1 MTRIDQSALES
12 HHSTRTASWAS
23 GSLAVVLPVRGAPI
37 GSQPIGPR
45 NPLWTLRSST
55 RSTSSAGS
63 PISIDATRLAAM
75 RSGVGYTAVQGKGL
89 KRNQAIVDALPQSGG
104 CLVRAIEIFSYAD
117 VEVMS
122 YVVLH
127 IVLTAPAL
135 DESAERVRWFV
146 DPGARSEQAS
156 RRWPNLNRHALLRA
170 LGFDSPARRRLDD
183 LRPFVISHLVPD
195 GRSVPELAPEE
206 VPDDARW
213 SDESS
218 SHPDGYWLGSTW
230 CRASSAGLA
239 LIETRG
245 VQETDSATSTEAD
258 RLDEQVSAPA
268 DRHLKPAVLEEF
280 AHHEAVDLVILALRQ
295 SAFLAR
301 HAEALADAWDIEL
314 DSAPTTPASVL
325 LTSQAMRE
333 QALGFGERLAGFRR
347 DLWLDFEGDD
357 EAIHRT
363 ITSVQGALGLRTRL
377 HEVESEQSA
386 ITEALIGSADHISRR
401 VAEHYGEIPTEKS
414 FGSPLRTRLVESALF
429 VVVALGM
436 THAASQVMHGDSGP
450 APHFWVALLV
460 IAGAFLGLWAVGRI
474 VVWRTDQRGD

>member
-1 MTRIDQSALES
+1 
-12 HHSTRTASWAS
+12 
-23 GSLAVVLPVRGAPI
+23 
-37 GSQPIGPR
+37 
-45 NPLWTLRSST
+45 
-55 RSTSSAGS
+55 
-63 PISIDATRLAAM
+63 M

-104 CLVRAIEIFSYAD
+104 CLVRAIEIFSYDD

-127 IVLTAPAL
+127 IVLTAPTL
-135 DESAERVRWFV
+135 AEMAQRVTWFV
-146 DPGARSEQAS
+146 DPGVRSEQAS
-156 RRWPNLNRHALLRA
+156 RRWSNLNRHALLRA

-183 LRPFVISHLVPD
+183 IRPFVISHLVPD
-195 GRSVPELAPEE
+195 SRSVPELAPEE
-206 VPDDARW
+206 VPDHARW
-213 SDESS
+213 SDECS

-230 CRASSAGLA
+230 CRASRAGLA

-245 VQETDSATSTEAD
+245 IEGAKAQAD
-258 RLDEQVSAPA
+258 RLDERVSAPA
-268 DRHLKPAVLEEF
+268 ERHLEPAVLEEF

-314 DSAPTTPASVL
+314 DSAPTTLASVL
-325 LTSQAMRE
+325 LTSQGMRE
-333 QALGFGERLAGFRR
+333 QALGFDERLAEFRR
-347 DLWLDFEGDD
+347 GLWLDFEGGD
-357 EAIHRT
+357 EAVHRT
-363 ITSVQGALGLRTRL
+363 ITSVQGALGIRTRL

-401 VAEHYGEIPTEKS
+401 VAEHYGEISTEKS
-414 FGSPLRTRLVESALF
+414 FGSPLRTQLVESALF

-436 THAASQVMHGDSGP
+436 THAASRVMHGDSGP
-450 APHFWVALLV
+450 APYFWVALLV